1 MYMQNN
7 AQYESLMN
15 SIRIQKY
22 TNFRPVL
29 IDGSDYA
36 TYQGVKSYGQKH
48 NIKVIKFSGK
58 LYLRDLCGDS

>member
-22 TNFRPVL
+22 TNFWPVL
-29 IDGSDYA
+29 IDGSDDT
-36 TYQGVKSYGQKH
+36 TYQGVKSYG
-48 NIKVIKFSGK
+48 
-58 LYLRDLCGDS
+58 